1 MSRTPD
7 RKPRASA
14 IWITMALLDIIT
26 IPDPLLREASV
37 AIERVDDDTRRLVA
51 DLFETM
57 YDAPGIGLAAPQVGI
72 LRRVLVIDPARSED
86 DQPRPIAMIN
96 PELLREGETL
106 SSYEEGCLSI
116 PDVFAEVE
124 RPAEVRVAYT
134 DLEGNRQELE
144 CDGLLAT
151 VVQHEIDHLD
161 GRLFIDF
168 LSRLRRDRILKK
180 FVKAKRDAEHKTAR
194 L

>member
-51 DLFETM
+51 DMFETM

>member
-1 MSRTPD
+1 
-7 RKPRASA
+7 
-14 IWITMALLDIIT
+14 MALLDIIT

-51 DLFETM
+51 DMFETM